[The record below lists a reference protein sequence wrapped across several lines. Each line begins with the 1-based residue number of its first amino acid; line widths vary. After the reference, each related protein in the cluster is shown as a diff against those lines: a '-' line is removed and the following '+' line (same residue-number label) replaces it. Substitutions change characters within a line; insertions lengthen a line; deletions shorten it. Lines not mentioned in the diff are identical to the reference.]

1 MLSICEVEGRGV
13 NGGELAN
20 CRANSRGVLGALLL
34 APLAFGLGCSSET
47 GMDEE
52 FGNQE
57 SALVGAADDAPR
69 VTTAPTYVIGS
80 VRPVPVGCPGTRY
93 YAIMHV
99 EPEPALTAVKP
110 TSSQTP
116 SVQPALPVIAAVVTC
131 PHVEG
136 YDASNE
142 VNGVCT
148 YDADT
153 WSAETP
159 TVPGAL
165 AVARCP
171 HYPTKGGGPPD
182 EKEPAINNYYSE
194 LDILLVV
201 FRTSELKVQLV
212 RPNQSTV
219 TITSE
224 TTALKPYTKSLSSLA
239 KDSFVRADWA
249 DAPSGWVGDTVEV
262 Q

>member
-1 MLSICEVEGRGV
+1 
-13 NGGELAN
+13 
-20 CRANSRGVLGALLL
+20 
-34 APLAFGLGCSSET
+34 
-47 GMDEE
+47 
-52 FGNQE
+52 
-57 SALVGAADDAPR
+57 
-69 VTTAPTYVIGS
+69 
-80 VRPVPVGCPGTRY
+80 
-93 YAIMHV
+93 MHV
-99 EPEPALTAVKP
+99 EPEPALSAVKP

-116 SVQPALPVIAAVVTC
+116 SVQPASQVIAAVVTC

-136 YDASNE
+136 YEASNE

-148 YDADT
+148 YDADS
-153 WSAETP
+153 WSAEVP

-171 HYPTKGGGPPD
+171 HYPIKGGGPPD
-182 EKEPAINNYYSE
+182 EKAPAINNYYSE

-212 RPNQSTV
+212 RPNQSTL

-224 TTALKPYTKSLSSLA
+224 TTALKPYTKTLSSLA

-249 DAPSGWVGDTVEV
+249 DAPSGWVGDTVEL